1 MKRSLI
7 LLTLFSITTVALAE
21 LDDTVNFDG
30 KYAYSIDG
38 ITVISYGTGYGKY
51 ASVRPTN
58 STRLYDSTKAG
69 PWTTTY
75 STGTETD
82 SLMCWTHAAANSIQ
96 YWQDV
101 YGVFYKKDE
110 PLPNGY
116 YSTVELP
123 SGSYD
128 KDGNDVSGTVVNDSR
143 NLNIAKT
150 FYDNWT
156 DEGGKFSYAAEWY
169 FKGINVAPKSTQW
182 PNKYNGERVSPNSG
196 GYFDSYFKDT
206 DSYVT
211 IYSQSRHS
219 TTPETSISTNGQYFN
234 SLDDLKNTLI
244 TALGFEHQADGSY
257 KQTQEGLMPYI
268 GVWDKNDYGH
278 MLSCQGFTTDT
289 KGNLVSILL
298 ANGDDSRTVLAS
310 LSERYVKLVD
320 GKIQLFYDATC
331 TSNWGSYY
339 IGEVSYI
346 NTPEVLQNMLTEYRS
361 LDEAA
366 VWNGGAKEWSTQ
378 VDVVD
383 SEIADSSTGW
393 DILVDGANIDEKH
406 HAYYHGYA
414 LEGRN
419 VEFGEHAAEDKRTV
433 TINGTVSASSI
444 EVAAAGYTF
453 QAGKNAAIQA
463 GVDLT
468 LRSAASLH
476 SELELQLN
484 NLTLENEATLAASTT
499 ITVKGNFLVTLQQ
512 STTISLLTAAAPGVS
527 IDADLN
533 LSEASSVSIEATVD
547 MNNHTLTL
555 RQGQRIELGEID
567 GSAPIFANVG
577 TLIIGGQ
584 TIAKGTD
591 LTDYL
596 VFLAPDNTEL
606 TGVIYSEDNRWV
618 SIPEPTTAT
627 LSLLALAALT
637 ARRRRH

>member
-484 NLTLENEATLAASTT
+484 NLTLENEAALASTTT
-499 ITVKGNFLVTLQQ
+499 ITVKGNFLVTLKQEA
-512 STTISLLTAAAPGVS
+512 SVSLLTAAAPGVS

-533 LSEASSVSIEATVD
+533 LSEASSVSIEAAVD

-555 RQGQRIELGEID
+555 SQGQRIELGEID
-567 GSAPIFANVG
+567 GSAQIFANVG

-584 TIAKGTD
+584 TIVKGTD

-606 TGVIYSEDNRWV
+606 TGVIYSEDNIWV

-637 ARRRRH
+637 ARRRRR

>member
-123 SGSYD
+123 SGSSD

-444 EVAAAGYTF
+444 EEAAAGYTF

-463 GVDLT
+463 GADLT

-484 NLTLENEATLAASTT
+484 NLTLENEAALASTTT

-512 STTISLLTAAAPGVS
+512 STTLSLLTAAAPGVS

-584 TIAKGTD
+584 TIVKGTD

-637 ARRRRH
+637 ARRRRR

>member
-484 NLTLENEATLAASTT
+484 NLTLENEAALASTTT
-499 ITVKGNFLVTLQQ
+499 ITVKGNFLVTLKQEA
-512 STTISLLTAAAPGVS
+512 SVSLLTAAAPGVS

-606 TGVIYSEDNRWV
+606 TGVIYSEDNIWV

-637 ARRRRH
+637 ARRRRR